1 MSDYSSVKQAMEAG
15 TPHEVICATCPW
27 DRLCISPPA
36 MSGAQ
41 VDEMLA
47 ESKTRKDDEDGGG
60 YLARALMTTLMFAGR
75 DTQAQLCPV
84 FSVKLSS
91 PDGRAIA
98 DNIRTQMRGEVS
110 TVDGGQ

>member
-1 MSDYSSVKQAMEAG
+1 VSDYTTVKKAMEAG

-27 DRLCISPPA
+27 DRLCITPPS
-36 MSGAQ
+36 MSGADVEQ
-41 VDEMLA
+41 ALA
-47 ESKTRKDDEDGGG
+47 DAKQPRPEEAGGG
-60 YLARALMTTLMFAGR
+60 LGRAIMTALIFAGK

-98 DNIRTQMRGEVS
+98 DGIRTTMRGAVS
-110 TVDGGQ
+110 E